1 MNQAPMELLDS
12 FESILSIFF
21 YDIRQKERSV
31 FILVDNL
38 VEVSCKARLRERNK
52 HFNHNLGLEEILKV
66 SSIGGELKK
75 RLLRRRKER
84 NSMQH
89 ELVAITVS
97 SEHCADSIVDLCELV
112 KKLWGK
118 YAFDSAHDWIIC
130 ALRIV
135 NLYSRL
141 GNPDKRINL
150 EKYLGKYKWNSV
162 IEGEEFT
169 FQPALEKMKL
179 EFESYTGTPIGRV
192 KPNDNE
198 IIISI
203 GSPKHWT
210 LLLKRFYKDVI
221 ICLDDMEVDDI

>member
-1 MNQAPMELLDS
+1 MQAPMELLDS

-52 HFNHNLGLEEILKV
+52 HFNRNIGLEEILKI

-89 ELVAITVS
+89 DLVAITVS
-97 SEHCADSIVDLCELV
+97 SEHCADSVLDLCELV

-118 YAFDSAHDWIIC
+118 YALDSAHDWIIC
-130 ALRIV
+130 SLRIV
-135 NLYSRL
+135 NLYSRS
-141 GNPDKRINL
+141 GDPDKRINL
-150 EKYLGKYKWNSV
+150 ENYLEKFKWNSV

-203 GSPKHWT
+203 GSPKHRT
-210 LLLKRFYKDVI
+210 LLLKRFYKDVN
-221 ICLDDMEVDDI
+221 ICLDDMDVDDN

>member
-1 MNQAPMELLDS
+1 MQAPMELLDS

-38 VEVSCKARLRERNK
+38 VEVSCKSRLRERNK
-52 HFNHNLGLEEILKV
+52 HFEHNIGLEETLKI
-66 SSIGGELKK
+66 SGIGGELKK

-89 ELVAITVS
+89 DLVAITVS
-97 SEHCADSIVDLCELV
+97 SEHCADSILDLCELV
-112 KKLWGK
+112 KKLWTK
-118 YAFDSAHDWIIC
+118 YALDVANDWVIC

-135 NLYSRL
+135 KLYSRS
-141 GNPDKRINL
+141 GDESKRINL
-150 EKYLGKYKWNSV
+150 ENYLEKYKWNSV
-162 IEGEEFT
+162 IENEEFT
-169 FQPALEKMKL
+169 FLPALEKMKL
-179 EFESYTGTPIGRV
+179 EFESYTGTPIGRT

-203 GSPKHWT
+203 GSQKHWT

-221 ICLDDMEVDDI
+221 ICLDEMDVDYI

>member
-1 MNQAPMELLDS
+1 MQAPMELLDS

-52 HFNHNLGLEEILKV
+52 HFNRNIGLEEILKI

-89 ELVAITVS
+89 DLVAITVS
-97 SEHCADSIVDLCELV
+97 SEHCADSVLDLCELV

-118 YAFDSAHDWIIC
+118 YALDSAHDWIIC
-130 ALRIV
+130 SLRIV
-135 NLYSRL
+135 NLYSRS
-141 GNPDKRINL
+141 GDPDKRINL
-150 EKYLGKYKWNSV
+150 ENYLEKFKWNSV

-169 FQPALEKMKL
+169 FQPALE
-179 EFESYTGTPIGRV
+179 
-192 KPNDNE
+192 
-198 IIISI
+198 
-203 GSPKHWT
+203 
-210 LLLKRFYKDVI
+210 
-221 ICLDDMEVDDI
+221 